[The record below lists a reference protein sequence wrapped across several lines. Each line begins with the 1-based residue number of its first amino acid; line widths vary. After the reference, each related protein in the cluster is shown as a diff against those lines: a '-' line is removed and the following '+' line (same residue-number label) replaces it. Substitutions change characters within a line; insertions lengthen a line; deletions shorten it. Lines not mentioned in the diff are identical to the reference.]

1 MKRIEGY
8 NNLVKDPSSGGVVN
22 NDPAAYEKY
31 IKQKTIAKQ
40 KLEKEKELQNKVITL
55 ESDINNIKSDVTEI
69 KNLLGTLI
77 KSIT

>member
-1 MKRIEGY
+1 MKQVKGY
-8 NNLVKDPSSGGVVN
+8 SNLVKDPSTGGIVN
-22 NDPAAYEKY
+22 NDPAAYQKY
-31 IKQKTIAKQ
+31 IKQRNLAKQ

-69 KNLLGTLI
+69 KDLLCTLI

>member
-1 MKRIEGY
+1 MKQVQGY
-8 NNLVKDPSSGGVVN
+8 SNFVKDPSTGGIIN
-22 NDPAAYEKY
+22 NDPVAYQKY
-31 IKQKTIAKQ
+31 IKQKNIAKQ

-69 KNLLGTLI
+69 KNLLGILI